1 MSKYIIDANVAL
13 LAGTPVSKIP
23 TDQLVCA
30 RECARFIKNFLNDP
44 EARLVLDD
52 AGRILKEY
60 RNANKIGEAPNL
72 ATMFCVWAHQRMPV
86 ESQDF
91 VHLDEIAQ
99 NEYEMY
105 PNDEQLKSFDPP
117 DRKYIALAY
126 KHPEKP
132 PIVEASDSK
141 WWGIKEALKKY
152 GIDLIFID
160 EEYIKKK
167 FEQKIGV

>member
-13 LAGTPVSKIP
+13 LAGTPVSRIP
-23 TDQLVCA
+23 ADQLVCA
-30 RECARFIKNFLNDP
+30 RECMRFIRDFINNP
-44 EARLVLDD
+44 ESRLVLDD
-52 AGRILKEY
+52 EGRILKEY
-60 RNANKIGEAPNL
+60 RNANNVGEAPNL
-72 ATMFCVWAHQRMPV
+72 ATMFSIWAHQHLAM

-91 VHLDEIAQ
+91 IHLDEIAQ
-99 NEYEMY
+99 NEYKEY
-105 PNDEQLKSFDPP
+105 PDDDQLKAFDPP

-152 GIDLIFID
+152 KIELVFID

-167 FEQKIGV
+167 FEQKIGT